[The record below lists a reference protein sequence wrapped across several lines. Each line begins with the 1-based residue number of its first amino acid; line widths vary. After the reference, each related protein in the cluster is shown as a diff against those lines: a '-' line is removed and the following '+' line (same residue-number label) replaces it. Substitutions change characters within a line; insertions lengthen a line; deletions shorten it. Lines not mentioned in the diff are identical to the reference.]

1 MIFIEKYYLYTQ
13 EKIIKMKEYKNRI
26 ADQILADKLE
36 AMGAVLIEGPKYCG
50 KTTLATQQAKSILY
64 MADPETK
71 SQNLAMAQTNI
82 KRLLQGETPRL
93 IDEWQLAPQFW
104 DAVRNEVDK
113 RDEDGQFM
121 LTGSAV
127 PPKQDEIFH
136 SGTGRMSWLKLRTMS
151 LWESGDSSGD
161 VSLGALFKNADSVD
175 GASKIDI
182 DQLAFLTCR
191 GGWPKA
197 TLKKSKKAALL
208 QAKEYYEAVYRYDI
222 SRVDDVERDPEL
234 TKRLMRS
241 YSRNQGSQASAGTIL
256 ADIRANESDELS
268 ENTIYSYI
276 KALKKIFV
284 IEDSL
289 AWNPNLRSKTAIRTS
304 DTRYFID
311 PSIATAALGL
321 GPDDLINDLNT
332 FGLLFET
339 LCVRD
344 LRVYADAL
352 GGTVY
357 HYRDKSN
364 LECDAVVHL
373 ENGSYGLIEIKLGG
387 DTLIKEGAENLQ
399 LLANKLDTT
408 KMKKPS
414 FLMVLT
420 GVGNYAYKRPEDGVL
435 VVPIGCLKD

>member
-1 MIFIEKYYLYTQ
+1 
-13 EKIIKMKEYKNRI
+13 MKEYKKRI

-50 KTTLATQQAKSILY
+50 KTTLASQQAKSILY
-64 MADPETK
+64 MADPDTK
-71 SQNLAMAQTNI
+71 NQNLAVAQTNI
-82 KRLLQGETPRL
+82 RRLLQGETPRL

-161 VSLGALFKNADSVD
+161 VSLGGLFRNADSVD
-175 GASKIDI
+175 GVSDIDI
-182 DQLAFLTCR
+182 DRLAFLTCR

-197 TLKKSKKAALL
+197 TLKKSEKAALL

-222 SRVDDVERDPEL
+222 SRVDDVGRDPEL

-321 GPDDLINDLNT
+321 GPEDLVNDLNT
-332 FGLLFET
+332 FGLFFET

-344 LRVYADAL
+344 LRVYTDAL

-399 LLANKLDTT
+399 VLANKLDTK